1 MPVLVAQR
9 HGETVYLPLGD
20 VERGL
25 VLAEQAS
32 HAGVPLFEVFHLA
45 GVREG
50 EHGDGVP
57 DLLEPLDRLAAYAL
71 GR

>member
-9 HGETVYLPLGD
+9 HGEAVYLALGD
-20 VERGL
+20 VAWGL
-25 VLAEQAS
+25 VLAEQAP
-32 HAGVPLFEVFHLA
+32 HAGVPLPQVFYLA

-57 DLLEPLDRLAAYAL
+57 DLLEPLDGLAADAL
-71 GR
+71 GG